1 MIRNGDDAKR
11 MLANIYGGYDMVT
24 DSVIAECYHVLDR
37 IDTVLLCKKKIKRVF
52 ARRDLTE
59 NLVKAYNIIWKK
71 LFLED

>member
-11 MLANIYGGYDMVT
+11 VLANMYGKE
-24 DSVIAECYHVLDR
+24 SVITDNIVAECYHVLDR

-52 ARRDLTE
+52 ARHDLTE
-59 NLVKAYNIIWKK
+59 NIVKAYNIIWKK

>member
-24 DSVIAECYHVLDR
+24 DNVIAECYHVLDR